1 MSTQYLPFVYGFS
14 GEWTE
19 HPSLVQLLSSFT
31 VRSGPDCTRPVS
43 AGPGLHIPGGPLW
56 APIIFFIAAMC
67 LSM

>member
-31 VRSGPDCTRPVS
+31 VRSRLHASVS